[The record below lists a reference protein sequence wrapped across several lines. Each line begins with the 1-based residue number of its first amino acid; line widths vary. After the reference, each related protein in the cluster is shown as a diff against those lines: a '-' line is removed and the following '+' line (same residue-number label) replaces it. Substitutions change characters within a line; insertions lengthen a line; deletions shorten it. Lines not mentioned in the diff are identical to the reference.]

1 MTEESQAPA
10 EPEAPAEVVEEPVSA
25 PEEAGAE
32 ADSPPAAEPEAA
44 AIVDKESLHLER
56 HAVARALDA
65 ATTTNIGDAA
75 ALQARYDELGAQLEA
90 LV

>member
-1 MTEESQAPA
+1 MTEESQAPP
-10 EPEAPAEVVEEPVSA
+10 ETEAPAEEVVETPAETPVEAPAEPV
-25 PEEAGAE
+25 
-32 ADSPPAAEPEAA
+32 AEPEAA
-44 AIVDKESLHLER
+44 PIVDKESLHLER

-90 LV
+90 LA

>member
-1 MTEESQAPA
+1 MTEESQAPQ
-10 EPEAPAEVVEEPVSA
+10 ETEAPAEVVEAPVET
-25 PEEAGAE
+25 PAE
-32 ADSPPAAEPEAA
+32 APAEPAVESEAA
-44 AIVDKESLHLER
+44 PIADKESLHLER

-90 LV
+90 LA

>member
-1 MTEESQAPA
+1 MTEESQAPQ
-10 EPEAPAEVVEEPVSA
+10 ETEAPAEVVEAPAEPPVEA
-25 PEEAGAE
+25 PAE
-32 ADSPPAAEPEAA
+32 PAAEPEAA
-44 AIVDKESLHLER
+44 PIVDKESLHLER

-65 ATTTNIGDAA
+65 ATTTNVGDAA